1 MPFVCWPF
9 FSDQFLDKSYI
20 CDVWKVGLGLDKN
33 ENGFISKEEI
43 RKKVEQLLGSE
54 GIRARSLK
62 LKKVTRNNLVEG
74 GQSSKNLEKFIDW
87 AK

>member
-1 MPFVCWPF
+1 MN
-9 FSDQFLDKSYI
+9 KSYI
-20 CDVWKVGLGLDKN
+20 GDVWKVGLGLDKD

-43 RKKVEQLLGSE
+43 RKKVEQLLKDE

-62 LKKVTRNNLVEG
+62 LKEVTRNNLVES
-74 GQSSKNLEKFIDW
+74 GQSSKNLEEFINW